1 MRLKS
6 FRLRNYKG
14 HRDTDDLKIGSRF
27 TVFIGQNNSG
37 KSSLL
42 EALSAGSFTDRP
54 HLLPRKAGALP
65 QIPNPSSEMVLN
77 LETSGSEFEWE
88 ILMTAPE
95 AHIPLPSA
103 LKDNAQEFVSDLF
116 AKERLTFELI
126 RRSNGWFSN
135 FPSHRQFNGDL
146 ASTNTAV
153 VTALPDRQNWAVSR
167 LMMGADNL
175 HLIVAQMF
183 QKSIYGFKAERMN
196 IGQCAISETKV
207 LAPDASNLPSALLQ
221 MAPDEQRHYINL
233 IREIFPTIYQVT
245 SRPDKR
251 ENTAQ
256 IEAQIEVTTTYDA
269 DGRLREG
276 ITVPLTECGTGVS
289 QVLALLYVVV
299 TAKPPLGTRIIVIDE
314 PNSFLHPGAAK
325 KLISILK
332 RSSLQFIISTHSA
345 DLIRAMD
352 PDVLH
357 LIGWKETASSFQT
370 VDRTSILHQRKILS
384 NLGVS
389 LSDVFG
395 ADNILWVEGPTEE
408 RCFPLLLEH
417 LQLLSPAI
425 VVASLVAVDDLTSKS
440 RKAELSWDIYKR
452 LSNGTALI
460 PSALAFSFD
469 RDGRS
474 EQNIRDMERTSK
486 NLANFLPRRMY
497 ENFLLHPKAIADLLS
512 SSLAIPVSEDQILE
526 RLNSYDPDWQKT
538 DADAAKLLSKLFP
551 DLSDAK
557 LEFRKTEHSV
567 ALTKF
572 ILKNDPDHLSELL
585 KYCKRLVEGEKELK
599 PTDRPL
605 LT

>member
-1 MRLKS
+1 
-6 FRLRNYKG
+6 
-14 HRDTDDLKIGSRF
+14 
-27 TVFIGQNNSG
+27 
-37 KSSLL
+37 
-42 EALSAGSFTDRP
+42 
-54 HLLPRKAGALP
+54 
-65 QIPNPSSEMVLN
+65 
-77 LETSGSEFEWE
+77 
-88 ILMTAPE
+88 MT
-95 AHIPLPSA
+95 
-103 LKDNAQEFVSDLF
+103 
-116 AKERLTFELI
+116 
-126 RRSNGWFSN
+126 
-135 FPSHRQFNGDL
+135 
-146 ASTNTAV
+146 
-153 VTALPDRQNWAVSR
+153 
-167 LMMGADNL
+167 
-175 HLIVAQMF
+175 
-183 QKSIYGFKAERMN
+183 
-196 IGQCAISETKV
+196 
-207 LAPDASNLPSALLQ
+207 
-221 MAPDEQRHYINL
+221 PDERYHYITL

-245 SRPDKR
+245 SRPISDNR
-251 ENTAQ
+251 AQ
-256 IEAQIEVTTTYDA
+256 IDVTTTYDA
-269 DGRLREG
+269 DGRFRKEG

-289 QVLALLYVVV
+289 QVLALLYVVA
-299 TAKPPLGTRIIVIDE
+299 TAEPPGTRIIVIDE

-332 RSSLQFIISTHSA
+332 RTSLQFIISTHSA

-357 LIGWKETASSFQT
+357 LIGWKETASSFDT
-370 VDRTSILHQRKILS
+370 IDRTHLLDQRKVLS
-384 NLGVS
+384 DLGVS

-395 ADNILWVEGPTEE
+395 ADHILWVEGPTEE

-425 VVASLVAVDDLTSKS
+425 VVASLVAVDDLNSKS

-486 NLANFLPRRMY
+486 NLAKFLPRRMY
-497 ENFLLHPKAIADLLS
+497 ENFLLHPKAIAYLLS

-526 RLNSYDPDWQKT
+526 RLNSYDPDWQET

-572 ILKNDPDHLSELL
+572 ILKNDPNHFSELF
-585 KYCKRLVEGEKELK
+585 KYCKRLVEGEKS
-599 PTDRPL
+599 
-605 LT
+605 